1 MLLFFRHNICKYLF
15 FKSIFCAA
23 AMLAFCQPVV
33 LAVQTG
39 ETGIVK
45 IKQLNM
51 RPYPGTKNTPIMRIH
66 KGSRFKIL
74 KHLNGW
80 LKISYKDRIG
90 YVRNKEKYLKI
101 IYLKSI
107 DKEDIAG
114 KGGRNTGQSKTN
126 TDGIDREIKERR
138 ARVISFTQKEADL
151 IDSLNY
157 VEHSLHKAGKQAAAL
172 RKELETLKK
181 KIKAAE
187 DERECIEKGIS
198 NLKKFSSERLAVF
211 YKIERI
217 GRINIL
223 ASAESMYDFIQRKK
237 ALEKILE
244 YDAYVQTK
252 LAQERTRLHS
262 LLADLNTKK
271 RKTIVLEEDYERQT
285 AIMVLKRDEK
295 AGLLL
300 MIKQKKSLEEA
311 AVESLIEAAKQ
322 LDIKIKSFEEEVYH
336 PLQVDNTAKKPFT
349 VFKGLLKKPVKG
361 SIISFFGEYKDLKYN
376 VVRFRSGIDI
386 RADKGEPVHSVYRGK
401 VLYASWF
408 KGYGNMIIVDHG
420 DNYYTLYAH
429 VEELFKAK
437 GDNVESNEVIATAGD
452 TGSMSGSKLHF
463 EVRHYGKPEDP
474 LKWIK
479 QG

>member
-1 MLLFFRHNICKYLF
+1 MLIFFRHNICRHLF
-15 FKSIFCAA
+15 SRIIFCAA
-23 AMLAFCQPVV
+23 VMLITCQPVLSV
-33 LAVQTG
+33 EQTD

-45 IKQLNM
+45 ARQLNM
-51 RPYPGTKNTPIMRIH
+51 RPGPETKNTPIMKIH
-66 KGSRFKIL
+66 KGARFKIL

-80 LKISYKDRIG
+80 LKICYKDKIG

-101 IYLKSI
+101 IYLNSME
-107 DKEDIAG
+107 KEDIFG
-114 KGGRNTGQSKTN
+114 KGNRNIGQVKSN

-138 ARVISFTQKEADL
+138 ARVISFTQKETDI
-151 IDSLNY
+151 IDSLND
-157 VEHSLHKAGKQAAAL
+157 VEHSLDKAGKQAAAL
-172 RKELETLKK
+172 RSELETLKK

-187 DERECIEKGIS
+187 DEAASIEEGIKE
-198 NLKKFSSERLAVF
+198 LEKFSSARLTAL

-217 GRINIL
+217 GKINIL

-244 YDAYVQTK
+244 YDAYSQTK
-252 LAQERTRLHS
+252 LSQEKIRLHS
-262 LLADLNTKK
+262 LLTDLNT
-271 RKTIVLEEDYERQT
+271 RKGKIALLEKDYESQT
-285 AIMVLKRDEK
+285 NIMILKRDEK

-300 MIKQKKSLEEA
+300 MIRQKKSLELA
-311 AVESLIEAAKQ
+311 AIESLRKAAKQ
-322 LDIKIKSFEEEVYH
+322 LDITIKSFEEEVYH
-336 PLQVDNTAKKPFT
+336 PLQVDNTAQKPFT
-349 VFKGLLKKPVKG
+349 VFKGLLQKPVKG
-361 SIISFFGEYKDLKYN
+361 SIISFFGEYRDLKYN
-376 VVRFRSGIDI
+376 IVRFRSGIDI

-420 DNYYTLYAH
+420 YNYYTLYAH

-437 GDNVESNEVIATAGD
+437 GDSVESGEVIATVGD

-463 EVRHYGKPEDP
+463 EVRHHGKPEDP